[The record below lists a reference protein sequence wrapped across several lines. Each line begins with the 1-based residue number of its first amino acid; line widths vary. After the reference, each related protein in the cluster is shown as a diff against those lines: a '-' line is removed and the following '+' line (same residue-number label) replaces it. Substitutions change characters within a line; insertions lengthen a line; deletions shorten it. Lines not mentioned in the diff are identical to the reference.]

1 MPHFPDERAE
11 GRWPQEFLAQRL
23 YLEYWQPWVAS
34 GDRSTN
40 DKDAIW
46 WRWPEIRNF
55 SLIKFF
61 FASNDL
67 NIETEW
73 TKTVIAAD
81 HGTHRVFHPSIIK
94 IAFSFSQR
102 LYELPHRR
110 PCRRTHP
117 IGTFSINGNPLLAH
131 FYIAGMFDGIL
142 VLGHQ
147 VRVNRLSDSCNPYL
161 IHTNW
166 HILV

>member
-1 MPHFPDERAE
+1 MPGLNNNVQKSSKTSTQTASLNKPLKAIDALVDI
-11 GRWPQEFLAQRL
+11 QEASQSK
-23 YLEYWQPWVAS
+23 YLIMAV
-34 GDRSTN
+34 
-40 DKDAIW
+40 KK
-46 WRWPEIRNF
+46 
-55 SLIKFF
+55 LIDVSEKYQD
-61 FASNDL
+61 SVVDDC
-67 NIETEW
+67 IID
-73 TKTVIAAD
+73 VIKNKIK
-81 HGTHRVFHPSIIK
+81 VIK